1 MSALSHTMGGDL
13 DLSATGGVAVV
24 TGAEQTRQ
32 ALLRRLCTGTG
43 AYIWQPG
50 YGAGLPARVG
60 GVMDEGAIRAL
71 VLEQMQADAGVDQ
84 TRAITVSVTSPK
96 TGACLLAISYTDAR
110 SGAVQELA
118 LTA

>member
-24 TGAEQTRQ
+24 TGRTRRGRHCC
-32 ALLRRLCTGTG
+32 AGCAPARGLYMAARLWRR
-43 AYIWQPG
+43 
-50 YGAGLPARVG
+50 LPARVG